1 MDSDRRQ
8 FLAALGSVAVSA
20 GIPSS
25 ALSAEGK
32 KATRV
37 VLLGTR
43 GGPRVSAAGRRS
55 PSTLLVIDDVPYVV
69 DCGYGTSVQL
79 MAAGVALN
87 TVRYIFITH
96 HHSDHNMEFGPLVYN
111 AWVTGLSF
119 RLDAH
124 GPPGLEDMTSAFLE
138 YMKFDLDT
146 RVQDEGRSHLR
157 KLVVA
162 HDFQTSGIVLENEH
176 VKVSARLVRHP
187 AIEQA
192 YAYRF
197 DATDRSIVISGDT
210 AYAPELA
217 EFAKGADVLVHE
229 IMYLPAIERL
239 IQRLPD
245 ARRLRAHLLV
255 SHTGPEDVGRIA
267 AQAGVGTLVLSHFV
281 PGDDPTITDDQW
293 TSGVRK
299 HFDGRVIVGRDLM
312 EV

>member
-1 MDSDRRQ
+1 
-8 FLAALGSVAVSA
+8 
-20 GIPSS
+20 
-25 ALSAEGK
+25 
-32 KATRV
+32 
-37 VLLGTR
+37 
-43 GGPRVSAAGRRS
+43 
-55 PSTLLVIDDVPYVV
+55 
-69 DCGYGTSVQL
+69 
-79 MAAGVALN
+79 
-87 TVRYIFITH
+87 
-96 HHSDHNMEFGPLVYN
+96 
-111 AWVTGLSF
+111 
-119 RLDAH
+119 
-124 GPPGLEDMTSAFLE
+124 MTSAFLE

-197 DATDRSIVISGDT
+197 DATDRSIVISGDSQSAVRAIS
-210 AYAPELA
+210 AYA

-312 EV
+312 EI